1 MPSGTPNAISQKIQ
15 KDIVDVLK
23 MPEVKEALE
32 KQGAQPG
39 NMTIAE
45 FLAFSNSESKK
56 FGAIVKS
63 AKIEQN

>member
-1 MPSGTPNAISQKIQ
+1 
-15 KDIVDVLK
+15 VEVLK

-39 NMTIAE
+39 NMTMAE
-45 FLAFSNSESKK
+45 FQAFSNSESKK